1 MSDVLAELE
10 RELAALPPDAL
21 AEIDRLLEP
30 ELTKPWL
37 PQPGPQTLALNSQ
50 ADLLLYG
57 GAAGGGKTDLLV
69 GASFE
74 HHRSVI
80 FRLQHNDLGFVQD
93 RLLEVYG
100 SRDGWNGSTP
110 ASLRTPDGRLIEF
123 GALGKPGAE
132 KSWQGNPHDL

>member
-57 GAAGGGKTDLLV
+57 GAAGGGKSDLIV
-69 GASFE
+69 GLALTE
-74 HHRSVI
+74 HHRSVV
-80 FRLQHNDLGFVQD
+80 FRLQHNDLGFLGE
-93 RLLEVYG
+93 RLLDVYG

-110 ASLRTPDGRLIEF
+110 ASLRT
-123 GALGKPGAE
+123 
-132 KSWQGNPHDL
+132 S